1 MKHDGDRGSTP
12 PSAPGAPKGFGG
24 AARSARAG
32 RFDRFARDIG
42 TAPMAELVQR
52 VVDHHRL
59 HLDIRQE
66 RLFAEW
72 SAFVG
77 DRVASRTRPDTIVDR
92 TLIVEVATST
102 WLHELRLLRPKVVA
116 DLLDRLGMPRFFDD
130 IRFVLAGERKR
141 TPPTRAPRPRVPPTA
156 PPPPMPATG
165 AFAQRIVD
173 DAARIAD
180 PELRA
185 LIVRVRTTHDR

>member
-1 MKHDGDRGSTP
+1 MQTR
-12 PSAPGAPKGFGG
+12 
-24 AARSARAG
+24 R
-32 RFDRFARDIG
+32 DRFVRERG
-42 TAPMAELVQR
+42 TAAMRELGQR

-59 HLDIRQE
+59 QLGIREE

-77 DRVASRTRPDTIVDR
+77 ERVASRTRPDTIVDR
-92 TLIVEVATST
+92 TLIVEVATSP
-102 WLHELRLLRPKVVA
+102 WLHELRLLRPKIVA

-130 IRFVLAGERKR
+130 IRFVLAGDRR
-141 TPPTRAPRPRVPPTA
+141 RAQPARPPRPRR
-156 PPPPMPATG
+156 PPPPPAPLVEPATG

-173 DAARIAD
+173 EAASVAD

-185 LIVRVRTTHDR
+185 LIVR